1 MARKTPTQLK
11 RLRGTYRSDRAP
23 HHEPEPEPGPV
34 LMPRGVLPRSARKAW
49 HEWVPQLEAL
59 GLVTPFD
66 TPMLALTCVW
76 MGVVLDAAQMI
87 RDAQETHGRDEG
99 LVTEDNRGRARKNRA
114 LTALNMASS
123 ELRQL
128 SRLFGLTPA
137 DRAALEVPE
146 EGKGPT
152 LVEQLMQLTEQQ
164 IIEEQK
170 DGR

>member
-1 MARKTPTQLK
+1 MARKTPTKLK
-11 RLRGTYRSDRAP
+11 QLRGTYRSDRALDN
-23 HHEPEPEPGPV
+23 EPEPEPGPV
-34 LMPRGVLPRSARKAW
+34 TMPRGVLPKSARKAW

-66 TPMLALTCVW
+66 APMLALTCVW
-76 MGVVLDAAQMI
+76 MGVVLDAAGMI
-87 RDAQETHGRDEG
+87 RDAQEGAGRDEG
-99 LVTEDNRGRARKNRA
+99 LVTEDGRGRARKNRA

-146 EGKGPT
+146 DGGGPT
-152 LVEQLMQLTEQQ
+152 LAEQLAQLAVGGNDNG
-164 IIEEQK
+164 K
-170 DGR
+170 S